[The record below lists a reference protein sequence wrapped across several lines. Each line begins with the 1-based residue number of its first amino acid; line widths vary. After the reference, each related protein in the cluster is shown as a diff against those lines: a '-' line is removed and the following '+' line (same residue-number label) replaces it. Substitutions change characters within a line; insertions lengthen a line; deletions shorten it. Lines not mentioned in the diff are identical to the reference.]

1 MAVSS
6 TRRKRDVQR
15 LYTEGLDYLL
25 QRNYKEAYR
34 CFKGVVE
41 GDTDHIPAYL
51 KLGRVL
57 RKGNSPDRALQLH
70 TSLLA
75 RPSLTTYE
83 RIELHKELALD
94 YTNLK
99 RYDDTIEQAL
109 AILKIDK
116 RNNWALRQLVYSY
129 RQLGDWAAVGKHLAL
144 WQKAVKKED
153 TRLLALCRF
162 RQGYDKRDV
171 DPPSAVRDHYRQ
183 ALKIDEAFAPAH
195 YYLANSY
202 ADEAGVF
209 RNELAATE
217 RSPDQI
223 PEKQQDEMTEK
234 ISKLY
239 TQAVA
244 HWSAFVELAP
254 SDTFM
259 VLSGLEDTLFYLQ
272 RFDDVEP
279 FLQQVLDK
287 DPDNPDSIACLA
299 NFYARRGDLDRAEQT
314 LGTIPDDATN
324 SPLIRA
330 IQFKLDYR
338 RKEDKNLMP
347 EIDRLIEA
355 VRRQSERRYDHRT
368 PHATMMSWLDPSSDP
383 LENLE

>member
-1 MAVSS
+1 MAGSS

-94 YTNLK
+94 YTDLK
-99 RYDDTIEQAL
+99 RYDETIEQAL
-109 AILKIDK
+109 SILKIDK
-116 RNNWALRQLVYSY
+116 RNSWALRQLVYSY

-144 WQKAVKKED
+144 WQKAAKKED

-162 RQGYDKRDV
+162 RQGYDNLDV
-171 DPPSAVRDHYRQ
+171 DPPSTVRDHY
-183 ALKIDEAFAPAH
+183 

-202 ADEAGVF
+202 ADEAGDF

-223 PEKQQDEMTEK
+223 PEKQQDEIAEK

-259 VLSGLEDTLFYLQ
+259 VLSRLEDTLFYLQ

-279 FLQQVLDK
+279 FLRQVLDK
-287 DPDNPDSIACLA
+287 DPDNPDGIACLA

-330 IQFKLDYR
+330 IQLKLDYR

-347 EIDRLIEA
+347 DIDRLIEA
-355 VRRQSERRYDHRT
+355 VRRQTERRYDHRT